1 MPGIMTCTVDG
12 MDAFIQEVRS
22 LVPAIREA
30 GGEELQREMVGVLEV
45 SRQLVP
51 YDTGRLSQSGRVD
64 DPVSD
69 GEVVSVY
76 ISYGGDN
83 EVPYALIQH
92 EVTSIPHKNGRQ
104 AKFLERPLLEWTRGG
119 PFRLMTRVSN
129 RVTRQVGVPVGVA

>member
-1 MPGIMTCTVDG
+1 MPGIVTCTVDG
-12 MDAFIQEVRS
+12 MDAFIQQVRS

-129 RVTRQVGVPVGVA
+129 RVTRQVGVPVGAA